1 VASGA
6 PRRSRTSR
14 RHRIPA
20 FVSALLVALGTLVFT
35 GASPAAADTEAQIEA
50 KIDRQWSQLEP
61 VIEDY
66 NRLNTNLQKQQAK
79 VKQLQKKIQ
88 PLQLSVDTALGQ
100 VGVLSKTLYEQG
112 PNRTLTTLLDAD
124 NSLMAFNVLGTVE
137 QMAYTQRRMVA
148 GAVAQIEKLKIQQK
162 PINDLVASLNLQT
175 ISLKSKA
182 NDIQTQITALD
193 KLRALVPFKATNR
206 KPKDCPQVYNGDR
219 GSRAAKWA
227 CGRIGLPYVWGS
239 AGPNSYDCSGLT
251 MGAWASVGVYLPHN
265 AYAQKQVMRSVS
277 YSQLKPGDLVFL
289 YAGISHVMIYVGKG
303 WVVSAPQTGD
313 VVRMIP
319 LVYDSNV
326 KGFGRPAG

>member
-14 RHRIPA
+14 RHQIPA
-20 FVSALLVALGTLVFT
+20 FVSALLVAIGYLVFT
-35 GASPAAADTEAQIEA
+35 GATPAQADTEAQIEA
-50 KIDRQWSQLEP
+50 KIDRQWAQLEP

-66 NRLNTNLQKQQAK
+66 NRLNSNLQTQRAK
-79 VKQLQKKIQ
+79 VKVLQKKIQ

-100 VGVLSKTLYEQG
+100 VGVLSKAMYERG
-112 PNRTLTTLLDAD
+112 PNRTLTTLLDSD
-124 NSLMAFNVLGTVE
+124 NSLVAFNVLGTVE
-137 QMAYTQRRMVA
+137 QMAFTQRRMVA
-148 GAVAQIEKLKIQQK
+148 GAVAQIAKLKVQQK

-182 NDIQTQITALD
+182 NDIQTQITAMD
-193 KLRALVPFKATNR
+193 KLRAQVPFKATNR

-227 CGRIGLPYVWGS
+227 CGKIGLPYVWGS

-251 MGAWASVGVYLPHN
+251 MGAWASVGIYLPHN
-265 AYAQKQVMRSVS
+265 AYSQKQSMRAVS

-289 YAGISHVMIYVGKG
+289 YAGIAHVTIYVGKG